1 LKLKSI
7 YEIEIEMEMK
17 MERNWSTE
25 FKFGG
30 VIWNENGVVGD
41 SP

>member
-1 LKLKSI
+1 MKLKLKWN
-7 YEIEIEMEMK
+7 EMK
-17 MERNWSTE
+17 MESTE
-25 FKFGG
+25 FEFGG